1 MEHSSNKGIIL
12 ILSILFIVVMMIPIT
27 GLIVAPSEIDWLEQ
41 PRYELGGLTLNE
53 IFVDNNMKAYYETSL
68 NTINGI
74 SDEVYELNGA
84 YYYVQR
90 INIDTTVVKA
100 STGWVIRQILTTT
113 QGFSLDLSSLG
124 YIIPLNN
131 ATFYNAYTLT
141 IGSDTYTLNSANNIY
156 LNDDVKTFGIFTTG
170 YDNALYIRVNK
181 TTYPTTT
188 DFEAYLQ
195 ANDVTFLYEL
205 ETSIET
211 LLFDSGNTIT
221 PSEMLEAYYLYLSY
235 L

>member
-27 GLIVAPSEIDWLEQ
+27 GLIIAPSEIDWLEQ

-53 IFVDNNMKAYYETSL
+53 IFVDNNMKAYYETSF
-68 NTINGI
+68 NTINDI

-90 INIDTTVVKA
+90 IVIDTTVVKTA
-100 STGWVIRQILTTT
+100 IFTVSGFGGEVYKRFLYSGFTTLLDTIKSPVSDSVSANLILKI
-113 QGFSLDLSSLG
+113 GD
-124 YIIPLNN
+124 N
-131 ATFYNAYTLT
+131 TFYPIDYNTLLS
-141 IGSDTYTLNSANNIY
+141 IS
-156 LNDDVKTFGIFTTG
+156 GIDSNFHSFALAQNG
-170 YDNALYIRVNK
+170 NLYIVSDEADATAFNLIK
-181 TTYPTTT
+181 TN
-188 DFEAYLQ
+188 
-195 ANDVTFLYEL
+195 NDVTFSYEL
-205 ETSIET
+205 ATPIET

-221 PSEMLEAYYLYLSY
+221 PSEMLDAYYLYLSY